1 MIVAFGATSDR
12 EHGTLRI
19 YSIHTHAHAII
30 SRHFRHHLEPLP
42 FWFKRF
48 CASWDFVHQAI
59 VSSMGP
65 KCDAVD
71 TKDMGA
77 RLARLWKSR
86 SWLTALEP
94 GAKPSVR
101 FMVSRRGLLVELQTF
116 SAKWNIKKSDIDKA
130 LAVVL
135 QDARPSWDPALDE
148 GSVDEWKGA
157 MIKTIVAMCR
167 KVAKAARADPPP
179 KWVGQLTEGDGLLDT
194 GSDEDD
200 ETEAEEV
207 EEAKEEE
214 VTDAKSQK
222 EAAAM
227 DKGGTAG
234 PPSKPSIF
242 GWDPVLRLAWR
253 SEVRPNCINVK
264 KDYCKSLKPGPN
276 DFIVA
281 KWADGYEKEIYDV
294 TNEEYETF
302 AACENKKKTGS
313 LFTYICKGKP
323 HRTEI
328 QVFKKDDKLQGYLF
342 LAHEAVWVDGRRSSK
357 QVCQHIIGKDTTE
370 EVRQFHLKEI
380 SKLVEKFGDGKIT
393 QEEFKQQ
400 KVKIG
405 GGGSKRSLEGA
416 RMSKP
421 LCSKKPKA
429 AEGPPEPTTPPTVP
443 NADLDRHSGAKTA
456 AVADKPQSV
465 VPSDIFHFDDILIE

>member
-167 KVAKAARADPPP
+167 KVA
-179 KWVGQLTEGDGLLDT
+179 
-194 GSDEDD
+194 
-200 ETEAEEV
+200 
-207 EEAKEEE
+207 
-214 VTDAKSQK
+214 
-222 EAAAM
+222 
-227 DKGGTAG
+227 KGGTAG